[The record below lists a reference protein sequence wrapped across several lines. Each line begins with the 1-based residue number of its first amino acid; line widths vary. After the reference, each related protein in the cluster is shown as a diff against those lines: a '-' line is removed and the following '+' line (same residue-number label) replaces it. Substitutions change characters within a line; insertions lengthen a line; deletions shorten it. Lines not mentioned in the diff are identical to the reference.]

1 MKRLIAL
8 CLCCGLILGLF
19 TGCKS
24 DPKDQP
30 PHYLPLALS
39 AQQDLYD
46 NFWDAE
52 NNHLK
57 ITNQGLADGSQSRQY
72 MVWEHS
78 IAIFSMYTLWYALD
92 DDSAEKADLKNKF
105 AGEWE
110 FLKNNFTREELTS
123 NFGRQ
128 PNVAIDDTGWGAM
141 TYMIMYHV
149 LGDEDAMQLTKE
161 CVGNA
166 YEFWKDGEVGNGLW
180 YSAQRGDDPEQRF
193 KSMSFVG
200 VMYAALEYTLASKD
214 NSLLDATLDL
224 YNWTEEHM
232 LRNREI
238 EYKDGLSSGGSYTV
252 TATDNLYWMDYNEDR
267 TGRSERVG
275 PDGGQR
281 PNDVREAASV
291 SCLFANMAMGAIH
304 ADLYAITGEQK
315 YLDRAVETVRAVNDS
330 PLYNNRGVYVNDRD
344 GWANAMFVGPWV
356 RQVLTLPGV
365 EQKDYDRIF
374 TTADSILAKARTEDG
389 YWKAGWSGG
398 SAWDAYA
405 KPEQI
410 MTTGTTVNMVTAAA
424 LMEALKGYTPPS
436 TETSGK

>member
-180 YSAQRGDDPEQRF
+180 YSAQRGENSDMRF
-193 KSMSFVG
+193 KSMSYVG
-200 VMYAALEYTLASKD
+200 LMYAALEYTLAAHD
-214 NSLLDATLDL
+214 DALLEETLAL
-224 YNWTEEHM
+224 YRWTEDNM
-232 LRNREI
+232 LRNKDVV
-238 EYKDGLSSGGSYTV
+238 YADGLPDGGSYRVTV
-252 TATDNLYWMDYNEDR
+252 KDNLYWMDFNDQR
-267 TGRSERVG
+267 TGTPEKNG
-275 PDGGQR
+275 PNGGQH
-281 PNDVREAASV
+281 PEWIREGSSR

-304 ADLYAITGEQK
+304 ADLYAITKDKQ
-315 YLDRAVETVRAVNDS
+315 YRNRAVETVRAVNDS
-330 PLYNNRGVYVNDRD
+330 PLYSDNGVYVNDRD
-344 GWANAMFVGPWV
+344 AWANAMFVGPWV
-356 RQVLTLPGV
+356 RQALTLPGI
-365 EQKDYDRIF
+365 QRKDYDRLF
-374 TTADSILAKARTEDG
+374 VTADSIVKNARTEDG

-398 SAWDAYA
+398 TTWDAHS
-405 KPEQI
+405 KPEHI
-410 MTTGTTVNMVTAAA
+410 MTTGTTVNMITAAA
-424 LMEALKGYTPPS
+424 LAEALQGAS
-436 TETSGK
+436 GGSGK